1 MMYFVLSFFFFP
13 SVRGGGLVGMINL
26 VAMGRLMSL
35 NATSTKKSQRS
46 LERCL
51 GKEITQD

>member
-1 MMYFVLSFFFFP
+1 MMYFVLSFFVLP